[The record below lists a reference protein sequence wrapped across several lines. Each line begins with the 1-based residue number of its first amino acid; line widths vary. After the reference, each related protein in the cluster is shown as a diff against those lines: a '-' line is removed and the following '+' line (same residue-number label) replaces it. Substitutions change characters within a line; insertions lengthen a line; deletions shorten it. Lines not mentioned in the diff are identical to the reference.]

1 MSIPIQVT
9 RCSIYNEFTK
19 AQQREYFGLTEKKT
33 LHHIDTL
40 YYSVSLNEPKDVINL
55 QRDGKLPDKLTH
67 FLDTLQEMK
76 ASLRSDPSVAIDI
89 GDLQYSFKSF
99 SIYEYCVSC
108 DECFDIF
115 ISRYLPNAETP
126 RIVVQLRSRYL
137 VLEGV
142 FKAVE
147 ESFLRLCRFLSP
159 FGLFPVSVRENR
171 IDYAFHTNLIQNPYR
186 FFSDGCLV
194 RHLKSNLRTLA
205 KYGKIIDSGIEL
217 ETLSLGNRKS
227 NNIYFRGYNKSQE
240 VIRQNYKSF
249 FFQRWFDNGLISAF
263 DQYVYETA
271 FRMKSYRS
279 GLLVGRL
286 KWYLEFGTNDE
297 LKEQFR
303 KLLESCYVNS
313 DNNTYL
319 EKQLRNV
326 IPEPT
331 LIFNIEYQV
340 KRKFFVSCS
349 EWIGSHQDA
358 LDFDDYTAASLPPMS
373 EGTYHPLLRNLFTLL
388 SLSPEIID
396 YLTSYGNVVSFAKDR
411 SMSWKDF
418 KESDEPYMAWW
429 GLLRSTKI
437 DYASSA
443 ILDLYRSY
451 DMRMSI
457 DRTQRNVQGQIA
469 RLAILN
475 RNSVEDRSF
484 VEDMA
489 DVLCTLN
496 DNDVQ
501 AFVINSNAFINERGE
516 MIGDLK
522 RYDPKDYPVIRRRR
536 SRQMK
541 SIIKNTEP

>member
-76 ASLRSDPSVAIDI
+76 ASLRADPSVAIDI

-99 SIYEYCVSC
+99 SIYEYCVSR

-147 ESFLRLCRFLSP
+147 ESFLSLCRFLSP

-227 NNIYFRGYNKSQE
+227 NNVYFRGYNKCQE

-303 KLLESCYVNS
+303 NLLDSCYVNS

-340 KRKFFVSCS
+340 KRKFFVTCS
-349 EWIGSHQDA
+349 EWISSHQQPLEVDE
-358 LDFDDYTAASLPPMS
+358 LTAASLPPSS

-418 KESDEPYMAWW
+418 KESNEPYMSWW

-469 RLAILN
+469 RLAMLN

-516 MIGDLK
+516 MIADLK

>member
-1 MSIPIQVT
+1 MSIPIQVS
-9 RCSIYNEFTK
+9 RCSIYKEFSK
-19 AQQREYFGLTEKKT
+19 AQQREYFDVTEKKT

-40 YYSVSLNEPKDVINL
+40 YYSVALNEPKDVINL

-67 FLDTLQEMK
+67 FLDYLQEMK
-76 ASLRSDPSVAIDI
+76 AILRADPSVAIEI

-99 SIYEYCVSC
+99 SIYEFCVSRN
-108 DECFDIF
+108 ECFDIF
-115 ISRYLPNAETP
+115 ISRYLPNVETP

-142 FKAVE
+142 IKAVE
-147 ESFLRLCRFLSP
+147 ESFLSLCRFLSP

-194 RHLKSNLRTLA
+194 RHLKTNLRTLA
-205 KYGKIIDSGIEL
+205 KYGKIADNGIEL

-249 FFQRWFDNGLISAF
+249 FFKRWRDNGLISAF
-263 DQYVYETA
+263 DLYVYETA
-271 FRMKSYRS
+271 YQMKSYRT

-286 KWYLEFGTNDE
+286 KWYLEFGTNEE
-297 LKEQFR
+297 LKIQFR

-313 DNNTYL
+313 DNNTFL

-331 LIFNIEYQV
+331 LIFNIEYQT
-340 KRKFFVSCS
+340 KRKFFVTCS
-349 EWIGSHQDA
+349 EWIGSHEQS
-358 LDFDDYTAASLPPMS
+358 LDIDDYTAVSLPSTS
-373 EGTYHPLLRNLFTLL
+373 EGTHHPLLRHLFTVL

-418 KESDEPYMAWW
+418 KESSEPYMAWW
-429 GLLRSTKI
+429 ELLRSTKI

-451 DMRMSI
+451 DMRMSF

-475 RNSVEDRSF
+475 RNSVDDRSF

-489 DVLCTLN
+489 DVLCSLN

-516 MIGDLK
+516 MIADLR
-522 RYDPKDYPVIRRRR
+522 RYDPKDYPIIRRRR